1 MNLVFI
7 ENGKKKVKI
16 NQKAKKKNV
25 QQIAEL
31 MLRSKD

>member
-1 MNLVFI
+1 M
-7 ENGKKKVKI
+7 GKKEVKI